1 MVKEQFLRTSLL
13 LGEEGIKRLQQAS
26 VMVVGVGAVGGY
38 VVEALARAGVGHLI
52 LVDFDAFDESN
63 INRQILALHSTVG
76 RKKVVVAKERILD
89 INPDCV
95 VETKEMFVNAETLPE
110 LLKNKVDFVV
120 DAIDSLNPKCC
131 LMEALWQQKI
141 PFISSMGAALKTD
154 TSCIKFGHLSQT
166 KNCSLSKF
174 VRRRLKKRKVEI
186 SEIDCVYSDEQI
198 NLPQNALLETNDE
211 GEDMASSGRKRH
223 ILGSLPTITA
233 IFGLTIANQVIK
245 KISQKNKQEK

>member
-13 LGEEGIKRLQQAS
+13 LGEEGIKRLQQAT

-38 VVEALARAGVGHLI
+38 VVEALARSGVGHLI
-52 LVDFDAFDESN
+52 LVDFDVFDESN

-76 RKKVVVAKERILD
+76 RKKVEVGKERVLD
-89 INPDCV
+89 INPDCE
-95 VETKEMFVNAETLPE
+95 VETKELFVNAETLPE
-110 LLKNKVDFVV
+110 LLQYKADFVV
-120 DAIDSLNPKCC
+120 DAIDALNPKCC

-174 VRRRLKKRKVEI
+174 IRKRLKRRGVAI
-186 SEIDCVYSDEQI
+186 NEIDCVYSDEQI
-198 NLPQNALLETNDE
+198 DLPENAMIETDEVAENTPQN
-211 GEDMASSGRKRH
+211 GRKRH
-223 ILGSLPTITA
+223 TLGSLPTITA
-233 IFGLTIANQVIK
+233 IFGLTIANEVIK
-245 KISQKNKQEK
+245 KLSQEKRC